1 MGRNRSRRRRGLVGS
16 RERRRMLLSRTRRV
30 ARRHAHADHRNVL
43 VHGGRRPSIVLIR
56 HVARRGHTPVLVL
69 SIEILVLV
77 LGVLVLGVLVLRWHA
92 VVRLGRELGVAT
104 IHGIHVLVMVLVVL
118 LLILRHIRRR
128 LPPTRPSRTADHID
142 PGDSTSSSLYVL
154 PSRQMAVT
162 HRAGLGFE

>member
-1 MGRNRSRRRRGLVGS
+1 M
-16 RERRRMLLSRTRRV
+16 
-30 ARRHAHADHRNVL
+30 
-43 VHGGRRPSIVLIR
+43 
-56 HVARRGHTPVLVL
+56 LVL
-69 SIEILVLV
+69 C
-77 LGVLVLGVLVLRWHA
+77 VLVLGVLVLRWHV

-104 IHGIHVLVMVLVVL
+104 IHGIHVLVMVLVVLL

-162 HRAGLGFE
+162 HRAGLGVE

>member
-1 MGRNRSRRRRGLVGS
+1 MGRDRSRRQRGLVGG

-30 ARRHAHADHRNVL
+30 AWRHAHADHGDVL
-43 VHGGRRPSIVLIR
+43 VHGGRRPSIVLVW
-56 HVARRGHTPVLVL
+56 HVARRGHAPVLVL

-77 LGVLVLGVLVLRWHA
+77 LCVLVLGVLVLRWH
-92 VVRLGRELGVAT
+92 VVVGMGRELGVAT

-128 LPPTRPSRTADHID
+128 LPPARTPRTADHV
-142 PGDSTSSSLYVL
+142 DSRDTTSSSLYVL

-162 HRAGLGFE
+162 HRAGLGIE